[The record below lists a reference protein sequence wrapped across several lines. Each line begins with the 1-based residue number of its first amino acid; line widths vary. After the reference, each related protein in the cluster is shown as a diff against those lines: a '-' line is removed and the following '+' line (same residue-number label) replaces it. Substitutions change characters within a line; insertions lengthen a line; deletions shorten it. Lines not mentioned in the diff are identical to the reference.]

1 MSRSGSP
8 RLLSSVRMHQSAS
21 RGDPLRDIL
30 ADIRTGM
37 RRGNPDTAFVEIPD
51 RRKALYYALDHAQP
65 GDMIAV
71 IGKGHE
77 TTLQRGG
84 ETLPFCEREILQ
96 TYMKQKKA

>member
-1 MSRSGSP
+1 
-8 RLLSSVRMHQSAS
+8 
-21 RGDPLRDIL
+21 
-30 ADIRTGM
+30 
-37 RRGNPDTAFVEIPD
+37 
-51 RRKALYYALDHAQP
+51 
-65 GDMIAV
+65 MIAV